1 MAARSDVGRSTLK
14 GVPPFPKRPA
24 YKDPPIPICLIST
37 PKPYGRRCAIPPRPE
52 SRSRATLCSAAGPLY
67 AANRPAVIRRGVFHD
82 TSACLFGHRSL
93 GFPALAFSDHD
104 VYGHV
109 HGCVTYPAYRK
120 LHRKMSPSW
129 AMTTY
134 TVGLAA
140 ITILPIATVV
150 SLVTP
155 QAVAGLKILDG
166 LRDSGWIHS
175 PEAQAWFAS
184 VDAWLKN
191 LPGLEGG
198 LDQLASTAAGLAG
211 TAARTVLAG
220 GVGIAGGAFQAVLVL
235 FLFVMITMM
244 CVTRA
249 DLIHEFACRLTQW
262 PAEVIDRFVS
272 TIRKAIFG
280 VLVGVVFV
288 ALIQGFLCGVGFAI
302 AEVPQPAFW
311 GLIAAFVAP
320 IPFVG
325 TALVWL
331 PVCIWLWLTGST
343 VACIGLAIWCALVVA
358 GVDNLLRPFFLK
370 TGIDASVVTLI
381 LSILCGLAAFGPVGV
396 FAGPVLV
403 AVAIQAGNE
412 STLCRK
418 H

>member
-1 MAARSDVGRSTLK
+1 MATCMA
-14 GVPPFPKRPA
+14 
-24 YKDPPIPICLIST
+24 
-37 PKPYGRRCAIPPRPE
+37 
-52 SRSRATLCSAAGPLY
+52 
-67 AANRPAVIRRGVFHD
+67 
-82 TSACLFGHRSL
+82 
-93 GFPALAFSDHD
+93 
-104 VYGHV
+104 
-109 HGCVTYPAYRK
+109 CVTYPAYRK

-302 AEVPQPAFW
+302 
-311 GLIAAFVAP
+311 VAP

>member
-1 MAARSDVGRSTLK
+1 MTRILAFLAIGAWVLLLW
-14 GVPPFPKRPA
+14 PFPITTFMATCMACVSYPFF
-24 YKDPPIPICLIST
+24 
-37 PKPYGRRCAIPPRPE
+37 RR
-52 SRSRATLCSAAGPLY
+52 LN
-67 AANRPAVIRRGVFHD
+67 NR
-82 TSACLFGHRSL
+82 L
-93 GFPALAFSDHD
+93 
-104 VYGHV
+104 
-109 HGCVTYPAYRK
+109 
-120 LHRKMSPSW
+120 SPSG
-129 AMTTY
+129 ALLVYTAALTT
-134 TVGLAA
+134 
-140 ITILPIATVV
+140 ITLLPIATVV

-155 QAVAGLKILDG
+155 QAVSGLKILDG
-166 LRDSGWIHS
+166 LRDSGWLHS
-175 PEAQAWFAS
+175 PEALAWFAS

-220 GVGIAGGAFQAVLVL
+220 GVGIAGGAFQAVLVM

-249 DLIHEFACRLTQW
+249 GTIHEFACRITQW
-262 PAEVIDRFVS
+262 PADVVNRFTS

-288 ALIQGFLCGVGFAI
+288 ALIQGFLCGLGFAV
-302 AEVPQPAFW
+302 AGVPQSAFW

-320 IPFVG
+320 IPFIG
-325 TALVWL
+325 TALIWL
-331 PVCIWLWLTGST
+331 PVCIWLWLTGAT

-403 AVAIQAGNE
+403 AVAIQAGKE
-412 STLCRK
+412 SAMSEQAPKKTS
-418 H
+418 

>member
-1 MAARSDVGRSTLK
+1 MTRVL
-14 GVPPFPKRPA
+14 
-24 YKDPPIPICLIST
+24 
-37 PKPYGRRCAIPPRPE
+37 
-52 SRSRATLCSAAGPLY
+52 
-67 AANRPAVIRRGVFHD
+67 
-82 TSACLFGHRSL
+82 ACLAIGAWVFL
-93 GFPALAFSDHD
+93 LWPYPNTTFLAMCMA
-104 VYGHV
+104 
-109 HGCVTYPAYRK
+109 CVTYPVYRR
-120 LHRKMSPSW
+120 LHRKSARW
-129 AMTTY
+129 ATTIY
-134 TVGLAA
+134 TLGLSVL
-140 ITILPIATVV
+140 TLLPIAVVV

-175 PEAQAWFAS
+175 PQAQAWFAS

-211 TAARTVLAG
+211 SAARTVLAG
-220 GVGIAGGAFQAVLVL
+220 GMGLAGGAFQAVLVT
-235 FLFVMITMM
+235 FLFVMITML

-249 DLIHEFACRLTQW
+249 GLIREFACRLTQW
-262 PAEVIDRFVS
+262 PCEVVDRFTS

-280 VLVGVVFV
+280 VMVGVVFV
-288 ALIQGFLCGVGFAI
+288 AVIQGFLCGVGFGV

-325 TALVWL
+325 TALVWI
-331 PVCIWLWLTGST
+331 PVCVWLWLTGST
-343 VACIGLAIWCALVVA
+343 VASIGIAVWCSLVVA

-381 LSILCGLAAFGPVGV
+381 LSILLGLAAFGPVGV

-412 STLCRK
+412 SSLSSRERQNP
-418 H
+418 

>member
-1 MAARSDVGRSTLK
+1 MTRVLACLAIGAWVFLLW
-14 GVPPFPKRPA
+14 PFP
-24 YKDPPIPICLIST
+24 IT
-37 PKPYGRRCAIPPRPE
+37 TFM
-52 SRSRATLCSAAGPLY
+52 ATCMA
-67 AANRPAVIRRGVFHD
+67 
-82 TSACLFGHRSL
+82 
-93 GFPALAFSDHD
+93 
-104 VYGHV
+104 
-109 HGCVTYPAYRK
+109 CVTYPAYRK

-302 AEVPQPAFW
+302 AEDPPTRVLGP
-311 GLIAAFVAP
+311 LAAFVAP
-320 IPFVG
+320 TLLSARLSSGAGIAFGCGSRDHGGLHRPCHLVCAGRSRGGQPASPLLPEDGDRRVG
-325 TALVWL
+325 RYADPLH
-331 PVCIWLWLTGST
+331 P
-343 VACIGLAIWCALVVA
+343 
-358 GVDNLLRPFFLK
+358 LRPRRVWAGRRLR
-370 TGIDASVVTLI
+370 
-381 LSILCGLAAFGPVGV
+381 
-396 FAGPVLV
+396 GPVLV

>member
-1 MAARSDVGRSTLK
+1 MTRVLACLAIGAWVFLLW
-14 GVPPFPKRPA
+14 PFPITTFMA
-24 YKDPPIPICLIST
+24 MCM
-37 PKPYGRRCAIPPRPE
+37 A
-52 SRSRATLCSAAGPLY
+52 
-67 AANRPAVIRRGVFHD
+67 
-82 TSACLFGHRSL
+82 
-93 GFPALAFSDHD
+93 
-104 VYGHV
+104 
-109 HGCVTYPAYRK
+109 CVTYPAYRK

-249 DLIHEFACRLTQW
+249 DLIHEFACRLTQ
-262 PAEVIDRFVS
+262 
-272 TIRKAIFG
+272 
-280 VLVGVVFV
+280 
-288 ALIQGFLCGVGFAI
+288 
-302 AEVPQPAFW
+302 
-311 GLIAAFVAP
+311 
-320 IPFVG
+320 
-325 TALVWL
+325 
-331 PVCIWLWLTGST
+331 
-343 VACIGLAIWCALVVA
+343 
-358 GVDNLLRPFFLK
+358 
-370 TGIDASVVTLI
+370 
-381 LSILCGLAAFGPVGV
+381 
-396 FAGPVLV
+396 
-403 AVAIQAGNE
+403 
-412 STLCRK
+412 
-418 H
+418 